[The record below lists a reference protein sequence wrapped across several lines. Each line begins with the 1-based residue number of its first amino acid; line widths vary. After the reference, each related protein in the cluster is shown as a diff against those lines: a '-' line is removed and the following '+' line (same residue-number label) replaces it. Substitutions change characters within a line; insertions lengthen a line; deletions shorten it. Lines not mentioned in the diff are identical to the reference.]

1 MDSRQSAL
9 TAKDIHRTFKTPD
22 SDLKVLNGI
31 NITIEKGEMVAVT
44 GESGAG
50 KSTLL
55 HILGGLDKPTRG
67 EVFIGSINLGSKTER
82 ELALLRNKKIGFVF
96 QFHYLLDDFTALENV
111 MMPLLVAGKPSKDAK
126 KRAELIL
133 EKVGLKDRRKHFP
146 RQLSGGEQQ
155 RVAVARALANDCEIV
170 LADEP
175 SGNLD
180 IETGRKLHQLL
191 FELNKSNQTT
201 FMIATHNRE
210 LAGRCHR
217 ELELVDGRTVERTKN
232 RDEIV

>member
-1 MDSRQSAL
+1 M
-9 TAKDIHRTFKTPD
+9 FKTPD
-22 SDLKVLNGI
+22 TDLNVLNGI
-31 NITIEKGEMVAVT
+31 DLTVEKGEMVAVT

-67 EVFIGSINLGSKTER
+67 EVFIGNTNLSSKTER
-82 ELALLRNKKIGFVF
+82 ELAQLRNNKIGFVF
-96 QFHYLLDDFTALENV
+96 QFHYLLDDFTASENV
-111 MMPLLVAGKPSKDAK
+111 MMPLLVAGKPYKDAK
-126 KRAELIL
+126 KQAELIL

-146 RQLSGGEQQ
+146 MQLSGGEQQ

-180 IETGRKLHQLL
+180 IETGRKLHELL

-217 ELELVDGRTVERTKN
+217 ELELVDGRTVERTRNGEK
-232 RDEIV
+232 

>member
-9 TAKDIHRTFKTPD
+9 TAKDIHRMFKTPD
-22 SDLKVLNGI
+22 SDLNVLNGI
-31 NITIEKGEMVAVT
+31 DITIEKGEMIAVT

-67 EVFIGSINLGSKTER
+67 EVFIGNTNLCSKTER
-82 ELALLRNKKIGFVF
+82 ELARLRNEKIGFVF

-111 MMPLLVAGKPSKDAK
+111 MMPLLVAGRPYEDAK
-126 KRAELIL
+126 GRAELIL
-133 EKVGLKDRRKHFP
+133 EKVGLKDRMKHFP
-146 RQLSGGEQQ
+146 MQLSGGEQQ

-180 IETGRKLHQLL
+180 IETGRKLHELL
-191 FELNKSNQTT
+191 FELNKSNRTT

-217 ELELVDGRTVERTKN
+217 ELELIDGRTVEQSRN
-232 RDEIV
+232 RGE

>member
-1 MDSRQSAL
+1 MDSRQSAV
-9 TAKDIHRTFKTPD
+9 TAKGIHRMFKTPD
-22 SDLKVLNGI
+22 TDLNVLNGI
-31 NITIEKGEMVAVT
+31 DITIEKGEMVAVT

-55 HILGGLDKPTRG
+55 HILGGLDKPTSG
-67 EVFIGSINLGSKTER
+67 EVFIGNTNLCSKTER
-82 ELALLRNKKIGFVF
+82 ELARLRNEKIGFVF

-111 MMPLLVAGKPSKDAK
+111 MMPLLVAGKRYEDAK
-126 KRAELIL
+126 SRAELIL
-133 EKVGLKDRRKHFP
+133 EKVGLKDRLKHFP
-146 RQLSGGEQQ
+146 MQLSGGEQQ

-191 FELNKSNQTT
+191 FELNKSNRTT
-201 FMIATHNRE
+201 FLIATHNRE

-217 ELELVDGRTVERTKN
+217 ELELVDGRTVERTRN
-232 RDEIV
+232 RDEII

>member
-1 MDSRQSAL
+1 M
-9 TAKDIHRTFKTPD
+9 FKTPD
-22 SDLKVLNGI
+22 TDLNVLNGI
-31 NITIEKGEMVAVT
+31 DITIEKGEMVAVT

-67 EVFIGSINLGSKTER
+67 EVFIGNTNLRSKTER
-82 ELALLRNKKIGFVF
+82 ELARLRNKKIGFVF
-96 QFHYLLDDFTALENV
+96 QFHYLLDNFTAGENV
-111 MMPLLVAGKPSKDAK
+111 MMPLLVAGKPYNDAK

-146 RQLSGGEQQ
+146 MQLSGGEQQ

-180 IETGRKLHQLL
+180 IETGRKLHELL

-232 RDEIV
+232 REI

>member
-9 TAKDIHRTFKTPD
+9 TAKGIHRMFKTPD
-22 SDLKVLNGI
+22 TDLNVLNGI
-31 NITIEKGEMVAVT
+31 DITIEKGEMVAVT

-67 EVFIGSINLGSKTER
+67 EVFIGNTNLRSKTER
-82 ELALLRNKKIGFVF
+82 ELARLRNKKIGFVF
-96 QFHYLLDDFTALENV
+96 QFHYLLDDFTAGENV
-111 MMPLLVAGKPSKDAK
+111 MMPLLVAGKPYNDAK
-126 KRAELIL
+126 KQAELIL

-146 RQLSGGEQQ
+146 MQLSGGEQQ

-180 IETGRKLHQLL
+180 IETGRKLHELL

-217 ELELVDGRTVERTKN
+217 ELELVDGRTVERTRN
-232 RDEIV
+232 REI

>member
-9 TAKDIHRTFKTPD
+9 TAKGIHRMFKTPD
-22 SDLKVLNGI
+22 TDLNVLNGI
-31 NITIEKGEMVAVT
+31 DITIVKGEMVAVT

-67 EVFIGSINLGSKTER
+67 EVFIGNTNLRSKTER
-82 ELALLRNKKIGFVF
+82 ELARLRNKKIGFVF
-96 QFHYLLDDFTALENV
+96 QFHYLLDDFTASENV
-111 MMPLLVAGKPSKDAK
+111 MMPLLVAGKPYKVAR

-146 RQLSGGEQQ
+146 MQLSGGEQQ

-180 IETGRKLHQLL
+180 IETGRKLHELL

-232 RDEIV
+232 REK

>member
-1 MDSRQSAL
+1 MDNRQSAL
-9 TAKDIHRTFKTPD
+9 TAKDIHRTFATPD
-22 SDLKVLNGI
+22 SDLNVLNGI
-31 NITIEKGEMVAVT
+31 DISIEKGQMIAVT

-55 HILGGLDKPTRG
+55 HILGGLDKPTSG
-67 EVFIGSINLGSKTER
+67 EVFIGDMNLSSKTEL
-82 ELALLRNKKIGFVF
+82 ELARLRNEKIGFVF

-111 MMPLLVAGKPSKDAK
+111 MMPLLVAGKRYEDAK
-126 KRAELIL
+126 SRAELIL
-133 EKVGLKDRRKHFP
+133 EKVGLKDRLKHFP
-146 RQLSGGEQQ
+146 MQLSGGEQQ

-191 FELNKSNQTT
+191 FELNKSNRTT
-201 FMIATHNRE
+201 FLIATHNRE

-217 ELELVDGRTVERTKN
+217 ELELVDGRTVERTRN
-232 RDEIV
+232 RDEII

>member
-9 TAKDIHRTFKTPD
+9 TAKGIHRMFKTPD
-22 SDLKVLNGI
+22 TDLNVLNGI
-31 NITIEKGEMVAVT
+31 DITIEKGEMVAVT

-67 EVFIGSINLGSKTER
+67 EVFIGNTNLRSKTER
-82 ELALLRNKKIGFVF
+82 ELARLRNKKIGFVF
-96 QFHYLLDDFTALENV
+96 QFHYLLDNFTAGENV
-111 MMPLLVAGKPSKDAK
+111 MMPLLVAGKPYNDAK

-133 EKVGLKDRRKHFP
+133 EKVGLKDRRRHFP
-146 RQLSGGEQQ
+146 MQLSGGEQQ

-180 IETGRKLHQLL
+180 IETGRKLHELL

-232 RDEIV
+232 REI

>member
-9 TAKDIHRTFKTPD
+9 TAKDIHRSFKTPD

-31 NITIEKGEMVAVT
+31 NITVEKGEMVAVT

-67 EVFIGSINLGSKTER
+67 EVFIGNTNLRSKTER
-82 ELALLRNKKIGFVF
+82 ELARLRNKKIGFVF
-96 QFHYLLDDFTALENV
+96 QFHYLLDDFTARENV
-111 MMPLLVAGKPSKDAK
+111 MMPLLVAGKPYKDDK
-126 KRAELIL
+126 KWAELIL

-146 RQLSGGEQQ
+146 MQLSGGEQQ

-180 IETGRKLHQLL
+180 IETGRKLHELL

-217 ELELVDGRTVERTKN
+217 ELELVDGRTVERTRN
-232 RDEIV
+232 RKK

>member
-1 MDSRQSAL
+1 MDSRQSAV
-9 TAKDIHRTFKTPD
+9 TAKGIHRMFKTPD
-22 SDLKVLNGI
+22 TDLNVLNGI
-31 NITIEKGEMVAVT
+31 DLTVEKGEMVAVT

-67 EVFIGSINLGSKTER
+67 EVFIGNTNLSSKTER
-82 ELALLRNKKIGFVF
+82 ELAQLRNNKIGFVF
-96 QFHYLLDDFTALENV
+96 QFHYLLDDFTASENV
-111 MMPLLVAGKPSKDAK
+111 MMPLLVAGKPYKDAK
-126 KRAELIL
+126 KQAELIL

-146 RQLSGGEQQ
+146 MQLSGGEQQ

-180 IETGRKLHQLL
+180 IETGRKLHELL

-217 ELELVDGRTVERTKN
+217 ELELVDGRTVERTRNGEK
-232 RDEIV
+232 

>member
-9 TAKDIHRTFKTPD
+9 TAKGIHRTFKTPD
-22 SDLKVLNGI
+22 TDLNVLNGI
-31 NITIEKGEMVAVT
+31 EITIEKGEMVAVT

-67 EVFIGSINLGSKTER
+67 EVFIGNTNLRSKTER
-82 ELALLRNKKIGFVF
+82 ELARLRNKKIGFVF
-96 QFHYLLDDFTALENV
+96 QFHYLLDNFTAGENV
-111 MMPLLVAGKPSKDAK
+111 MMPLLVAGKPYNDAK

-133 EKVGLKDRRKHFP
+133 EKVCLKDRRKHFP
-146 RQLSGGEQQ
+146 MQLSGGEQQ

-180 IETGRKLHQLL
+180 IETGRKLHELL

-217 ELELVDGRTVERTKN
+217 ELELVDGRTVERTRN
-232 RDEIV
+232 RNE

>member
-9 TAKDIHRTFKTPD
+9 TAKGIHRMFKTPD
-22 SDLKVLNGI
+22 TDLNVLNGI
-31 NITIEKGEMVAVT
+31 DITIEKGEMVAVT

-67 EVFIGSINLGSKTER
+67 EVFIGNTNLRSKTER
-82 ELALLRNKKIGFVF
+82 ELARLRNKKIGFVF
-96 QFHYLLDDFTALENV
+96 QFHYLLDDFTARENV
-111 MMPLLVAGKPSKDAK
+111 MMPLLVAGKPYKDAK
-126 KRAELIL
+126 KQAELIL

-146 RQLSGGEQQ
+146 MQLSGGEQQ

-180 IETGRKLHQLL
+180 IETGRKLHELL

-232 RDEIV
+232 REK

>member
-1 MDSRQSAL
+1 MDSRQRAL

-146 RQLSGGEQQ
+146 MQLSGGEQQ

-191 FELNKSNQTT
+191 FELNKSNRTT

-217 ELELVDGRTVERTKN
+217 ELKLVDGRTVERTKN

>member
-1 MDSRQSAL
+1 MDSTESAL
-9 TAKDIHRTFKTPD
+9 TAREIHRTFTTPD
-22 SDLKVLNGI
+22 SDLNVLNGI
-31 NITIEKGEMVAVT
+31 DITVEQGQMVAVT
-44 GESGAG
+44 GESGSG

-55 HILGGLDKPTRG
+55 HILGGLDKPSSG
-67 EVFIGSINLGSKTER
+67 KVFIGKTDLSTKTEK
-82 ELALLRNKKIGFVF
+82 ELARLRNDKIGFVF

-111 MMPLLVAGKPSKDAK
+111 MMPLLVAGKATKDA
-126 KRAELIL
+126 RSNAELLL
-133 EKVGLKDRRKHFP
+133 EQVGLKDRRKHFP
-146 RQLSGGEQQ
+146 MQLSGGEQQ
-155 RVAVARALANDCEIV
+155 RVAVARALANECEIV

-191 FELNKSNQTT
+191 FKLNRTNRTT

-217 ELELVDGRTVERTKN
+217 ELELVDGKTVERPRMREN
-232 RDEIV
+232 

>member
-1 MDSRQSAL
+1 MDNRQSAL
-9 TAKDIHRTFKTPD
+9 TAKDIHRTFTTPD
-22 SDLKVLNGI
+22 SDLNVLNGI
-31 NITIEKGEMVAVT
+31 DITVEKGQMIAVT

-67 EVFIGSINLGSKTER
+67 EVFIGNMNLCTKTEQ
-82 ELALLRNKKIGFVF
+82 ELARLRNEKIGFVF

-111 MMPLLVAGKPSKDAK
+111 MMPLLVAGTPFEDAK
-126 KRAELIL
+126 RRAELIL
-133 EKVGLKDRRKHFP
+133 EKVGLKDRMKHFP
-146 RQLSGGEQQ
+146 MQLSGGEQQ

-191 FELNKSNQTT
+191 FELNENNRTT

-217 ELELVDGRTVERTKN
+217 ELELVSGRTVEQSRN
-232 RDEIV
+232 RGE

>member
-9 TAKDIHRTFKTPD
+9 TAKGIHRMFKTPD
-22 SDLKVLNGI
+22 TDLNVLNGI
-31 NITIEKGEMVAVT
+31 DITIEKGEMVAVT

-67 EVFIGSINLGSKTER
+67 EVFIGNTNLRSKTER
-82 ELALLRNKKIGFVF
+82 ELARLRNKKIGFVF
-96 QFHYLLDDFTALENV
+96 QFHYLLDDFTASENV
-111 MMPLLVAGKPSKDAK
+111 MMPLLVAGKPYKDAK

-146 RQLSGGEQQ
+146 MQLSGGEQQ

-180 IETGRKLHQLL
+180 IETGRKLHELL

-232 RDEIV
+232 REK